1 MNTINVYDLST
12 TKEQLQFFSNI
23 DRKIQV
29 YEENEYFKQLID
41 KVFEEAKKF
50 FSVSEKFLQ
59 ILNNPIK
66 ADLMELLN
74 FKKDIKSKNYDE
86 EALNIGVFRH
96 FINLNKSYIDFFN
109 NTFKEDKFFLGGL
122 VIQTKKTKVIYY

>member
-23 DRKIQV
+23 DKKIQV

>member
-1 MNTINVYDLST
+1 M
-12 TKEQLQFFSNI
+12 
-23 DRKIQV
+23 

-122 VIQTKKTKVIYY
+122 VIQTK